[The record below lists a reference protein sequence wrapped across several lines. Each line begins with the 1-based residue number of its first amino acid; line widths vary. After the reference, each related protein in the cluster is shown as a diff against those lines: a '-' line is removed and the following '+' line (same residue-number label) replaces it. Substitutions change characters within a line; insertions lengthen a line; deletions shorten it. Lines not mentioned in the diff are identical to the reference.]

1 MQGEKERERESSDST
16 IVDSLLGGM
25 SAGGRE
31 GRREG
36 MLENYAFRPNK
47 KNVPSSP
54 ILRNFKIRFTTVHR
68 SSTRLTHRAIP
79 RAIPTIVLHAIVYSR
94 LIPSSIITFPHPL
107 TIMTT
112 IISCFPSSPFTT
124 CAQQ

>member
-1 MQGEKERERESSDST
+1 
-16 IVDSLLGGM
+16 
-25 SAGGRE
+25 
-31 GRREG
+31 

-47 KNVPSSP
+47 KNVPSFP

-68 SSTRLTHRAIP
+68 SSTATKLTHRAIS

-112 IISCFPSSPFTT
+112 IIS
-124 CAQQ
+124 